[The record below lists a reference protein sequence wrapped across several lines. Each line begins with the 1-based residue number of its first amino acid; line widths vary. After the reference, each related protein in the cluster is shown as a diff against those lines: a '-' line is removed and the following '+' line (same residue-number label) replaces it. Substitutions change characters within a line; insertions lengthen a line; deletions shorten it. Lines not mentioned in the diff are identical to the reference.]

1 MALAGGMRFKVTMAE
16 VFPAGCALVPASI
29 TEAQDYDERTGRRSP
44 AKDKVTGQ
52 RVFTCRVMDMD
63 PDLDGRSRE
72 VAVKILADV
81 QPVAPTGAA
90 FEPVEFEGL
99 TVTPYVN
106 DKGRMAYSFRATAI
120 SAPRGGKTA
129 PAPASSGSASSG
141 SSGSGSSGSA
151 GKAAA

>member
-1 MALAGGMRFKVTMAE
+1 VALTGGTRFKVTMGE

-52 RVFTCRVMDMD
+52 RVWSCRVIDLD
-63 PDLDGRSRE
+63 PELDGRSRE

-81 QPVAPTGAA
+81 QPVPPSGDMFA
-90 FEPVEFEGL
+90 PVEFEGL
-99 TVTPYVN
+99 MVTPYAN
-106 DKGRMAYSFRATAI
+106 DKGRMAFSFRATAI
-120 SAPRGGKTA
+120 VAPKGGRSAQT
-129 PAPASSGSASSG
+129 PASGG
-141 SSGSGSSGSA
+141 SS